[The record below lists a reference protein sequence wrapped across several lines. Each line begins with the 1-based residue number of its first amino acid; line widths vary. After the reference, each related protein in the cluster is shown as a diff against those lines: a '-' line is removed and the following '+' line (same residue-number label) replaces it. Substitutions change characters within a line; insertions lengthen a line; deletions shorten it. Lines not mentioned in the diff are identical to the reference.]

1 MLRKSILEKRPEIED
16 IFLKVIDASTA
27 GSPMDEDI
35 KWTNLSQANIALKL
49 KEKGFKVVVTDIKP
63 IPIEDVEFYID
74 DVTAPKLEIYSD
86 SSLIY
91 SIRPPP
97 EIVPYILRVAKTVNA
112 DVLIRPFGN
121 EFYSGRLINYKNERF
136 YVWRDGVDI

>member
-1 MLRKSILEKRPEIED
+1 VLPIAEYVSERYSG
-16 IFLKVIDASTA
+16 KVVEVGI
-27 GSPMDEDI
+27 GYNWI
-35 KWTNLSQANIALKL
+35 VALKL
-49 KEKGFKVVVTDIKP
+49 KENGFKVVVTDIKP